1 MVVIMVWFFKGY
13 SVVKAFTCPDPLGL
27 PRLLAEKS
35 RQHFALLCGETGRVF
50 SQLLSRDLYRVTFL
64 FVLHFHLPT
73 EPFFISHLSS
83 HGLRLLK
90 LDAKWT

>member
-1 MVVIMVWFFKGY
+1 MVVIMVWVFKGY
-13 SVVKAFTCPDPLGL
+13 SVIKALMRPDPLGL

-35 RQHFALLCGETGRVF
+35 RQHFTLLCGETGRVF
-50 SQLLSRDLYRVTFL
+50 SQLLGCDFYRVAFL

-83 HGLRLLK
+83 HELRLLK